1 MEREKKTTVFVDLQ
15 NPINFETVYLELQK
29 EDKDI
34 NSTSLLTV
42 EFEIFGELKTFMDS
56 MEVVLKN
63 DDNQFLKNIKD
74 SFIKLNFHSVPNIAT
89 SIEIAKQIFTQNNKS
104 IKQLYIYSNQKLLFS
119 QFLWENHTIN
129 IKPLPKLDIPQKIY
143 SDDELKEILKS
154 SYKELSSK
162 LSDDSEGWVKI
173 SDLGSKLS
181 SEIKPKDYGFKTFT
195 KLLEKFSD
203 TFEIE
208 KESFRVKLE
217 L

>member
-15 NPINFETVYLELQK
+15 NQINFETLYLELQK

-34 NSTSLLTV
+34 NSTSILTI
-42 EFEIFGELKTFMDS
+42 EFEIFGELKNFMDS
-56 MEVVLKN
+56 MDMVLKN
-63 DDNQFLKNIKD
+63 DDNQFSKRLKE
-74 SFIKLNFHSVPNIAT
+74 SFIKLNFHSVPNLAT
-89 SIEIAKQIFTQNNKS
+89 SIEITKYFLTQNYNS

-119 QFLWENHTIN
+119 QLLWENHIIN
-129 IKPLPKLDIPQKIY
+129 IKPLPKFDTPQKIY
-143 SDDELKEILKS
+143 SDDELKNILKS
-154 SYKELSSK
+154 NYKELSSK
-162 LSDDSEGWVKI
+162 LSDDLEGWVKI

-181 SEIKPKDYGFKTFT
+181 SEIKPKDYFCKTFT